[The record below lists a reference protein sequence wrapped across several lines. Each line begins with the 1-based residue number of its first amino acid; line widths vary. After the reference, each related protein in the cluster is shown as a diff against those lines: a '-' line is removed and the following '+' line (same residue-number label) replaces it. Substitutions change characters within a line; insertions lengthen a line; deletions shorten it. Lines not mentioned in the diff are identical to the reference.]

1 MRGAS
6 RSNPAGRRGP
16 ELKERER
23 ESGAEREREKGRRE
37 RERRQEKKLRSNR
50 CAHQTFGCEASPFP
64 LYFTLRASSSS
75 GCLLAHHVGVARVE
89 GGRDRGCHLE
99 EEEKLE
105 KEASVFFSFPSE
117 RFSVSH
123 SPLSATAFFQKS
135 LSCCSFLSLK
145 PPLPIA
151 SFSNTGV
158 QFLRI

>member
-1 MRGAS
+1 
-6 RSNPAGRRGP
+6 
-16 ELKERER
+16 LKERER

-123 SPLSATAFFQKS
+123 SPLGDCFFSEIAQ
-135 LSCCSFLSLK
+135 LLFLPFAQGPE